1 MMLAVLVLCFVPEIS
16 TWLPDMIMGADG
28 GR

>member
-1 MMLAVLVLCFVPEIS
+1 MMGAVLVLCLVPEIS
-16 TWLPDMIMGADG
+16 TSLPNLVMGADG

>member
-1 MMLAVLVLCFVPEIS
+1 MMLAVLMLCVVPEIS
-16 TWLPDMIMGADG
+16 TWLPDLMMGPDG

>member
-16 TWLPDMIMGADG
+16 TGLPNLIMGPDG
-28 GR
+28 SP